1 MIWSFL
7 GHGNSRSPEAIST
20 MKSFIQKG
28 IAVQAGPA
36 RSAAFN
42 GGQSEN
48 S

>member
-20 MKSFIQKG
+20 MSFIQNG